1 MRRLTKNGAR
11 STGMNGRVEIAVAM
25 LIWGSVGIFARFS
38 GLSGT
43 GVAFA
48 RVSLGALLL
57 LAVVGLFD
65 RESLDEIPGLIRER
79 WKPLLGLGAALAL
92 NWAFLFTA
100 FNYTSIANA
109 VLVYYTAPILA
120 TIISWR
126 FLGERISGKRWTL
139 IGLAF
144 LGLALII
151 SGQKLSLNDR
161 DFLGILLAFIAALFY
176 ALIPNFG
183 RFLKEMDGKVLTL
196 LQLGIASLVLL
207 PFVAVQKTGEPV
219 WWAILVLVVVH
230 TVLALFL
237 YMDGLKTVEVNEAA
251 LLSYLDPL
259 SAIVYAFL
267 VFGEVPGVTTAIGGA
282 LILLASALDV
292 LRR

>member
-1 MRRLTKNGAR
+1 ME
-11 STGMNGRVEIAVAM
+11 GRGKIAVAM
-25 LIWGSVGIFARFS
+25 LIWGSVGIFGRFS

-43 GVAFA
+43 GVAFV
-48 RVSLGALLL
+48 RVSLGFFL
-57 LAVVGLFD
+57 LAPIIGLF
-65 RESLDEIPGLIRER
+65 EGEKLSELPKLLEKR
-79 WKPLLGLGAALAL
+79 WRPLLGLGAALAL

-120 TIISWR
+120 TLISWR
-126 FLGERISGKRWTL
+126 FLNEEVSGKRWAL

-151 SGQKLSLNDR
+151 SGQKLSLDDR
-161 DFLGILLAFIAALFY
+161 DFVGVLLAFTAALFY

-183 RFLKEMDGKVLTL
+183 RFLRDVEGKLLTL
-196 LQLGIASLVLL
+196 LQLAIASFVLA
-207 PFVAVQKTGEPV
+207 PFVALQSIGMPV
-219 WWAILVLVVVH
+219 WWAVLVLVVVH

-251 LLSYLDPL
+251 LLSYLDPM
-259 SAIVYAFL
+259 SAVVYAFL
-267 VFGEVPGVTTAIGGA
+267 VFGEVPRVMTAIGGA

>member
-1 MRRLTKNGAR
+1 
-11 STGMNGRVEIAVAM
+11 MNGRVKIATAM
-25 LIWGSVGIFARFS
+25 LIWGSVGIFGRFS

-48 RVSLGALLL
+48 RVFLGFLL
-57 LAVVGLFD
+57 LAPVVGLFD
-65 RESLDEIPGLIRER
+65 RGKLGEIPGLFSER

-120 TIISWR
+120 TLISWR
-126 FLGERISGKRWTL
+126 FLGERISGKRWAL
-139 IGLAF
+139 IGMAF

-151 SGQKLSLNDR
+151 SGQRFSLNDR
-161 DFLGILLAFIAALFY
+161 DFVGVILAFIAALFY

-183 RFLKEMDGKVLTL
+183 RFLKEVDGKVLTL
-196 LQLGIASLVLL
+196 LQLGIASAVLA
-207 PFVAVQKTGEPV
+207 PFVVASNVGNPV
-219 WWAILVLVVVH
+219 WWAILVLVVLH

-251 LLSYLDPL
+251 LLSYLDPM
-259 SAIVYAFL
+259 SAVVYAFL
-267 VFGEVPGVTTAIGGA
+267 VFGEVPGIMTVIGGA